1 MEQQQPNQG
10 ISIGKIL
17 ALIAGAM
24 VVTMIATLW
33 VIKVWLFP
41 KPFEPVVLN
50 PTEEK
55 QLEAK
60 LSRLEHPLGQRQ
72 ISQASPKRE
81 ESAVQNDPPAAEN
94 MKPEPYSEVGASR
107 EIKLSEREINAMVAK
122 NTDLANK
129 LAVDLADDLIS
140 AKVLIP
146 VDPDFP
152 FIGGKTM
159 RIRAGVELAF
169 REGRPVVIVRGISI
183 MGVPMPNAWLGG
195 IKDIDLVKAYGNQQ
209 GFWKGFADGVESM
222 QVKEGSLQIQ
232 LKK

>member
-1 MEQQQPNQG
+1 MEQRQPNQG

-17 ALIAGAM
+17 ALIGGAM

-33 VIKVWLFP
+33 IIKVWLFP

-50 PTEEK
+50 QAEEK
-55 QLEAK
+55 QLEVK
-60 LSRLEHPLGQRQ
+60 LARLENPLGQRQ
-72 ISQASPKRE
+72 ISQSSPKRE
-81 ESAVQNDPPAAEN
+81 ESAAQNDQPPAEN
-94 MKPEPYSEVGASR
+94 MKPEPYSEIGASR

-129 LAVDLADDLIS
+129 VAVDLADDLIS

-195 IKDIDLVKAYGNQQ
+195 IKDIDLVKTYGNQQ

-222 QVKEGSLQIQ
+222 QVKEGSLQIL